1 MPGPAGTSRSQTAT
15 WGRSF
20 TAFVEIVTLD
30 GVNPG
35 ALASN
40 TMFPAAL
47 VDCTRA
53 MQRPEKALRGLH
65 QGHAEAGKGLARS
78 ALIGFVVG
86 WVAVAGADHFTL
98 AGDPETHLVIGD
110 RHVAALRVLH
120 FDREH

>member
-53 MQRPEKALRGLH
+53 MQRPEKALREVL
-65 QGHAEAGKGLARS
+65 LS
-78 ALIGFVVG
+78 DSWLVG
-86 WVAVAGADHFTL
+86 SPLPVPMILPW
-98 AGDPETHLVIGD
+98 PETRKLTWLSAIGM
-110 RHVAALRVLH
+110 
-120 FDREH
+120 